1 MANTSEIY
9 GQTQRRCMA
18 MCSAWSC
25 ESNLAPPL
33 YVPVEFIILHQ
44 YTGANWHPNFWNAG
58 SWTLW
63 SQCDTLLLLSSS
75 AITQ

>member
-1 MANTSEIY
+1 MANTSGIY
-9 GQTQRRCMA
+9 GQTQRRRCMA

-33 YVPVEFIILHQ
+33 YVPVEFNMD
-44 YTGANWHPNFWNAG
+44 ANWHPNFWNAG

-75 AITQ
+75 AVTQ